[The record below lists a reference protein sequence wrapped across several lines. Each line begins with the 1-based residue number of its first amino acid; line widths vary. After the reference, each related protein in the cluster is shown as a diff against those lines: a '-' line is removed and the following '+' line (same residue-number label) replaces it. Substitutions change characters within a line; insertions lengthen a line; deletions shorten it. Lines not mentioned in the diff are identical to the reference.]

1 MKGGI
6 AIGLAVLPEL
16 AELVRLH
23 SELDAFS
30 FLEVGLLYIK

>member
-1 MKGGI
+1 MKGDI
-6 AIGLAVLPEL
+6 AIGLAVLPGL

-23 SELDAFS
+23 CKLGAFT